1 MTNRAAA
8 LVAAVVLGAVLA
20 SVAGCKVTRA
30 RPTEASGAGWV
41 PAADGA
47 PQPQSEPKGLAQE
60 PVTVELPATSSPS
73 RLAPFEVKGR
83 TEHETGLDP
92 DAISL
97 GADGV
102 TRYTLV
108 VRTTA
113 GVANV
118 TYEGI
123 RCETAE
129 WKVYAT
135 GRQDGQWH
143 RVPVPVW
150 RPMDKAGLNDIRQT
164 LYERH
169 VCTPARTVP
178 VSVAQ
183 VLQSFRRPHPVGNR

>member
-1 MTNRAAA
+1 MTNRASA
-8 LVAAVVLGAVLA
+8 LAVAVVLGAVLTSA
-20 SVAGCKVTRA
+20 AGCKVSRA
-30 RPTEASGAGWV
+30 RPTDASGAGWV
-41 PAADGA
+41 PAAEGA
-47 PQPQSEPKGLAQE
+47 SQPQSEPKGLAQE
-60 PVTVELPATSSPS
+60 PVIVELPTTSSPS
-73 RLAPFEVKGR
+73 RVELFEVKGR
-83 TEHETGLDP
+83 TQHETGLDP

-108 VRTTA
+108 VRTAT

-123 RCETAE
+123 RCATGE

-143 RVPVPVW
+143 RVPDPVW
-150 RPMDKAGLNDIRQT
+150 RPMDKAGLNDVRQT